1 MQPWPLAPSVV
12 LTPSHGR
19 CADVYVYCS
28 PTRSSFMTGRLPYH
42 VNQINI
48 SPYLPGSGAARNMVR
63 SKSLAT
69 IDLGV

>member
-1 MQPWPLAPSVV
+1 
-12 LTPSHGR
+12 
-19 CADVYVYCS
+19 
-28 PTRSSFMTGRLPYH
+28 MTGRLPYH